1 MEKKT
6 NKKTAKNEPIVQQ
19 VIYENADTE
28 PMVDAVPQEE
38 VPPVNTGIVV
48 YRNYHANVI
57 GFVCDGVGYQIP
69 MSGIAYKVG
78 DAIDF
83 MIVDGKI
90 ILAE

>member
-6 NKKTAKNEPIVQQ
+6 SKKTVKNEPVVQQ
-19 VIYENADTE
+19 VIHESDVE

-38 VPPVNTGIVV
+38 VPAINSGIVV

-57 GFVCDGVGYQIP
+57 GFECDDIGYQIP
-69 MSGIAYKVG
+69 ISGLAYKVG

>member
-6 NKKTAKNEPIVQQ
+6 SKRVAKNEPVVQQ
-19 VIYENADTE
+19 VIYESDAE
-28 PMVDAVPQEE
+28 PMIAAVPQEE
-38 VPPVNTGIVV
+38 VPVINNGIVV

-57 GFVCDGVGYQIP
+57 GFECDGIGYQIP
-69 MSGIAYKVG
+69 ISGLVYKVG